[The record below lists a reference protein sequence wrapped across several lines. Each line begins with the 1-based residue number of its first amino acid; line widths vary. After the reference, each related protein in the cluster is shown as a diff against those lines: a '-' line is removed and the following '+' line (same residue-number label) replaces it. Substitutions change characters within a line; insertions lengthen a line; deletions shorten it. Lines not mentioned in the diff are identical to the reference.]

1 MKMALRS
8 QPRKGRKISS
18 TSLYLSPLQGW
29 ESSATFYPG
38 LVPGATFLRR
48 SAAPTPLNSMLLITG
63 KSTVVVFTDELPIL
77 RQDLD
82 AMVVAIGDDQP
93 ALRIEFERVRC
104 PEFARRGSSLTNGS
118 EELPVLVEDGDSSH
132 QTGIGHVGM
141 ALGHVHIAIAR

>member
-29 ESSATFYPG
+29 ESSATFYPV

-63 KSTVVVFTDELPIL
+63 KSTVV
-77 RQDLD
+77 
-82 AMVVAIGDDQP
+82 
-93 ALRIEFERVRC
+93 EFEPRISVLQEEGICSANADHCRFHC
-104 PEFARRGSSLTNGS
+104 YSPLIPDVFCHAPEGCFG
-118 EELPVLVEDGDSSH
+118 
-132 QTGIGHVGM
+132 
-141 ALGHVHIAIAR
+141 